1 MRKELTF
8 GLLLVVLGVIFLLL
22 NLEFIGFNWLLFILS
37 ISLIFA
43 YQSKKHILYLI
54 SGLVLLSISSVFLV
68 DEYLFPGINIKFFIY
83 LTFLGGFLIY
93 LGIRNRENSFF
104 IMSSISLSLG
114 IYNLIKQ
121 LVSINIT
128 WLIFILLAI
137 ALYIVYYLVYRANGI
152 EWPRY
157 ISLISLSI
165 GIIYYLINKNF
176 FRTAFKLISVFI
188 IPTLIIGIGIKLIFI
203 GRGNKY

>member
-22 NLEFIGFNWLLFILS
+22 NLGFIGFNWLLFILS

-68 DEYLFPGINIKFFIY
+68 DEYLFPGINIKLFIY
-83 LTFLGGFLIY
+83 LSFLGGFLIY

-114 IYNLIKQ
+114 IYHLIKQ

-128 WLIFILLAI
+128 WLIFILIAI

-165 GIIYYLINKNF
+165 GIICYLINKNF
-176 FRTAFKLISVFI
+176 FRTAFRLISVFI
-188 IPTLIIGIGIKLIFI
+188 IPTIIIGIGIKLIFI
-203 GRGNKY
+203 GRSNKS